1 MITEVIKNILA
12 QLKEKAALMND
23 QLLLLNEKPIEV
35 YADHDRFIQIM
46 VNVIQNAIQFTE
58 DGTVKINLQEADQ
71 NIVVTVEDNGI
82 GMTEE
87 EQKNIWDRYYKVDPS
102 RKNTKIGE
110 SGLGLSIVKELVR
123 LHGGTID
130 VASQKNEGTTF
141 TIRIP
146 KKD

>member
-1 MITEVIKNILA
+1 
-12 QLKEKAALMND
+12 MND